1 MFSYTANPAR
11 VVFGSG
17 TLASLP
23 DEVRRLGATRVLLL
37 GSPPL
42 AAPADRVAESLGSL
56 LAARFD
62 EAAMHTPV
70 DVTERALKVVTENDV
85 DCVLAIGG
93 GSTTGLAKAIALR
106 TDLPQIIVPT
116 TYAGS
121 EMTPILGETADGRKT
136 TQTSPKVQP
145 EVVVY
150 DVDLTLKLP
159 VQVSLTS
166 GINAMAHAVEA
177 LYSPDANPIVD
188 QFALEAIRLL
198 ATALPRIATDPSDA
212 DARSAALRAAWLAGT
227 CLGSVGMALHH
238 KLCHT
243 LGGSFDLPHA
253 ETHTVVLP
261 YAMAYNTTGAPDAL
275 RRIAEVLDVPDAA
288 TGVYDLIAA
297 LPVPH
302 SLAELGFTE
311 TDITQAAEIATAKPY
326 PNPREVTRDGIEDLL
341 HQAWA
346 GTRPTPAE
354 GTKPDLRSLT
364 TEVVDSFAAT
374 PDPRLRELL
383 QELVRTLHSYVV
395 RTDLTQEEWEYA
407 IGFLTRTGQI
417 SDDKRQE
424 FILLS
429 DTLGVSSV
437 VDVLTNSRTPDTT
450 PSAVLGPF
458 YVQGPP
464 ETAQGADLADGLPG
478 TPLWTDVTV
487 TDTHGTPVPD
497 AIVDVWQSNEDGF
510 YDVQLPD
517 VDGPVLRAR
526 FRTDTEGRLK
536 FWTIVP
542 SAYPIPADGPVG
554 HMLDAVER
562 HPYRAPHVHFM
573 IAKPGFR
580 TLVTQLFVRGGDY
593 LDSDTV
599 FGVKDGLIV
608 DFAEQSGPAPDGREP
623 EHGWRRLDF
632 TFRISPAP
640 AH

>member
-17 TLASLP
+17 TVATLP

-42 AAPADRVAESLGSL
+42 AGPVGRVADALGPL

-121 EMTPILGETADGRKT
+121 EMTPVIGETAEGRKT
-136 TQTSPKVQP
+136 TQTTPKVLP

-159 VQVSLTS
+159 VEVSLTS

-198 ATALPRIATDPSDA
+198 ASALPRIAA
-212 DARSAALRAAWLAGT
+212 DASDVDARGEALRAAWLAGT

-243 LGGSFDLPHA
+243 LGGSFGLPHS

-261 YAMAYNTTGAPDAL
+261 YAMAYNTPGAPEAM
-275 RRIAEVLDVPDAA
+275 RRIAEALGAPDAA
-288 TGVYDLIAA
+288 TGVYDLIAS

-302 SLAELGFTE
+302 SLAELGFAE
-311 TDITQAAEIATAKPY
+311 ADIAKAAEIASAKPY
-326 PNPREVTRDGIEDLL
+326 PNPREITREGIEDLVR
-341 HQAWA
+341 QAWA
-346 GTRPTPAE
+346 GTRPAPAE
-354 GTKPDLRSLT
+354 GTKPDLRALT
-364 TEVVDSFAAT
+364 REVVDSFSST
-374 PDPRLRELL
+374 PSPRLRELL
-383 QELVRTLHSYVV
+383 QDLVRTLHSYVV
-395 RTDLTQEEWEYA
+395 RTDLTQQEWEFA
-407 IGFLTRTGQI
+407 IEFLTRAGHLT
-417 SDDKRQE
+417 DDKRQE

-464 ETAQGADLADGLPG
+464 ETAQGADLAEGLPG
-478 TPLWTDVTV
+478 TPLWTDVRV
-487 TDTHGTPVPD
+487 TDPDGAPVAD
-497 AIVDVWQSNEDGF
+497 AVVDVWQSNEDGF

-526 FRTDTEGRLK
+526 FRTDAEGRLR

-554 HMLDAVER
+554 QMLDSVGR
-562 HPYRAPHVHFM
+562 HPYRAPHVHFL
-573 IAKPGFR
+573 IAKPGYR
-580 TLVTQLFVRGGDY
+580 TLVTQLFVKGGDY

-623 EHGWRRLDF
+623 AHWRRLDF

-640 AH
+640 EH

>member
-11 VVFGSG
+11 VVFGTG
-17 TLASLP
+17 TIATLA
-23 DEVRRLGATRVLLL
+23 DEVRRLGASRVLLL
-37 GSPPL
+37 GTSSL
-42 AAPADRVAESLGSL
+42 AGPVDRVADALGSL

-70 DVTERALKVVTENDV
+70 DVTERALAVVAENKV
-85 DCVLAIGG
+85 DCLLAIGG

-121 EMTPILGETADGRKT
+121 EMTPVLGETADGRKT
-136 TQTSPKVQP
+136 TQTSPKVLP

-166 GINAMAHAVEA
+166 GVNAMAHAVEA

-198 ATALPRIATDPSDA
+198 ATALPRIAADPSDA
-212 DARSAALRAAWLAGT
+212 DARGNALRAAWLAGT

-243 LGGSFDLPHA
+243 LGGSFNLPHS

-261 YAMAYNTTGAPDAL
+261 YAMAYNTAGAPDAM
-275 RRIAEVLDVPDAA
+275 RRIAEVLGAPDAA

-311 TDITQAAEIATAKPY
+311 TAITQAAEIATAKPY

-341 HQAWA
+341 HHAWT
-346 GTRPTPAE
+346 GTCPTPAA

-464 ETAQGADLADGLPG
+464 ETAQGADLAEGLPG

-487 TDTHGTPVPD
+487 TDTHDTPVPD
-497 AIVDVWQSNEDGF
+497 AIVDVWQSNQDGF

-517 VDGPVLRAR
+517 ADGPVLRAR
-526 FRTDTEGRLK
+526 FRTDTDGRLK

-542 SAYPIPADGPVG
+542 SQYPIPVDGPVG
-554 HMLDAVER
+554 GMLEAAGR
-562 HPYRAPHVHFM
+562 HPFRAPHLHFL

-580 TLVTQLFVRGGDY
+580 TLVTQLFVAGGDH

-599 FGVKDGLIV
+599 FGVKNGLIV

-623 EHGWRRLDF
+623 EAGWRRLEF
-632 TFRISPAP
+632 TFRVSPT
-640 AH
+640 H

>member
-42 AAPADRVAESLGSL
+42 AGPVDRVADALGPL

-62 EAAMHTPV
+62 DATMHTPV

-93 GSTTGLAKAIALR
+93 GSTTGLAKALALR
-106 TDLPQIIVPT
+106 TDVPQIIVPT

-121 EMTPILGETADGRKT
+121 EMTPVLGETADGRKV
-136 TQTSPKVQP
+136 TQTSPKVLP

-188 QFALEAIRLL
+188 QFALESIRLL
-198 ATALPRIATDPSDA
+198 AAALPRIAADPSDA
-212 DARSAALRAAWLAGT
+212 DARAQALRAAWLAGT

-243 LGGSFDLPHA
+243 LGGSFDLPHS

-261 YAMAYNTTGAPDAL
+261 YAMAYNTSGAPEAM
-275 RRIAEVLDVPDAA
+275 RRIAEALGAPDAA
-288 TGVYDLIAA
+288 TGVYDLIAS

-302 SLAELGFTE
+302 SLGELGFTE
-311 TDITQAAEIATAKPY
+311 DDIAKAAEIATAKPY
-326 PNPREVTRDGIEDLL
+326 PNPREVTREGIEGLL
-341 HQAWA
+341 RQAWA
-346 GTRPTPAE
+346 GTRPAAAE

-364 TEVVDSFAAT
+364 AEVVDSFATAT
-374 PDPRLRELL
+374 DSRLRELL
-383 QELVRTLHSYVV
+383 QDLVRTLHAYVV
-395 RTDLTQEEWEYA
+395 RTDLTQQEWEYA
-407 IGFLTRTGQI
+407 IEFLTRTGHI
-417 SDDKRQE
+417 TDDKRQE

-458 YVQGPP
+458 YVEGPP
-464 ETAQGADLADGLPG
+464 ETEQGADLAAGLPG
-478 TPLWTDVTV
+478 TPLWTDVRV
-487 TDTHGTPVPD
+487 TEPDGTPVAD
-497 AIVDVWQSNEDGF
+497 AVVDVWQANEDGF

-517 VDGPVLRAR
+517 LEGPVLRAR
-526 FRTDTEGRLK
+526 FRTDAEGRLRY
-536 FWTIVP
+536 WSIVP

-554 HMLDAVER
+554 QMLGSVGR

-573 IAKPGFR
+573 IAKPGYR
-580 TLVTQLFVRGGDY
+580 TLVTQLFVNGGDY

-608 DFAEQSGPAPDGREP
+608 DFAEQSGTAPDGREP
-623 EHGWRRLDF
+623 AQWRRLDF
-632 TFRISPAP
+632 TFHISPAP